1 MPSAVEVEAVI
12 TEEALSECL
21 DQEQSLMRSRE
32 KVAAGRRRRIGP
44 KSLQMTRE
52 VQSST
57 QRLQ

>member
-21 DQEQSLMRSRE
+21 DQEPSLMRSRE

-52 VQSST
+52 V
-57 QRLQ
+57 